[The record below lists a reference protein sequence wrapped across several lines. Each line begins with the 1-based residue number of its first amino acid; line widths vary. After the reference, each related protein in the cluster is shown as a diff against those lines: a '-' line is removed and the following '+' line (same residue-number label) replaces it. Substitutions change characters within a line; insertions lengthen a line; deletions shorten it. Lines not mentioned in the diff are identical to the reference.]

1 LLPAGGNTGQYAA
14 VLGDQITYGIT
25 LKYSL

>member
-1 LLPAGGNTGQYAA
+1 LPAGGNAGQYAA
-14 VLGDQITYGIT
+14 VLGDQITYGVT